1 MSFAVIIP
9 ARMHSTRLP
18 NKPLMDIAGK
28 PMVVRVAERAALS
41 GASRVAVATDHDD
54 IVKACTENGI
64 EAVLTKE
71 THPTGTDRLSEAATL
86 MGLAD
91 DTIVVNVQGDE
102 PLIPPEVVGHVAKT
116 LEEAPDCAIATAA
129 HPIETLESFLNP
141 NVVKVELDGTNRAM
155 TFSRA
160 PIPWPRDAFKDGQKA
175 LPQGFTA
182 LHHIGIYAYRV
193 AFLKRFPALTRAPI
207 EAAES
212 LEQLRAMWHGYKIA
226 VTVLSA
232 NLPAGVDT
240 AEDLERVRR
249 LWPAA

>member
-91 DTIVVNVQGDE
+91 DTIVVNVWG
-102 PLIPPEVVGHVAKT
+102 
-116 LEEAPDCAIATAA
+116 
-129 HPIETLESFLNP
+129 
-141 NVVKVELDGTNRAM
+141 
-155 TFSRA
+155 
-160 PIPWPRDAFKDGQKA
+160 A
-175 LPQGFTA
+175 L
-182 LHHIGIYAYRV
+182 RKR
-193 AFLKRFPALTRAPI
+193 LKRRLTVRLPRPRTR
-207 EAAES
+207 
-212 LEQLRAMWHGYKIA
+212 LRR
-226 VTVLSA
+226 S
-232 NLPAGVDT
+232 
-240 AEDLERVRR
+240 RSF
-249 LWPAA
+249 

>member
-102 PLIPPEVVGHVAKT
+102 PLIPPEVVGRVAKT
-116 LEEAPDCAIATAA
+116 LEEAPDCAIATAT